1 MDFMASGNDMR
12 AATETYA
19 GFTALVKWG
28 TIVSLIVAAGVV
40 LLIAS

>member
-1 MDFMASGNDMR
+1 MASGNDMR

-19 GFTALVKWG
+19 SFTAMFKWG
-28 TIVSLIVAAGVV
+28 SIATAIVAAGVI